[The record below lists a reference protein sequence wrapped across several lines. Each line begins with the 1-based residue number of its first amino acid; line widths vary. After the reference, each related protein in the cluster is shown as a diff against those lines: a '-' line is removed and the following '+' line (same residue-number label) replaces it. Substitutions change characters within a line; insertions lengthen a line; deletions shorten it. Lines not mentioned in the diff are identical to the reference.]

1 MKKVAIN
8 GFGRIGRMALSNY
21 LIDPPGNIEIV
32 AVNDPKP
39 PDVLAYLVKYDSV
52 HGRAP
57 FPVEAGSDHLRL
69 GSRKVTVLGE
79 RDPAALPWNNLGV
92 DLVLECTGRFTDRN
106 DAAKHL
112 DAGASRV
119 IISAPSHDPDLT
131 VVLGVNE
138 QAYDPAGHTI
148 VSNASCT
155 TNALAPAAKVL
166 NDAFGIDHLMATAI
180 HAYTATQALVDKAA
194 PKVRRGRAAAVSLI
208 PTTTG
213 AAVATTHVLP
223 ELAGKMDA
231 VAVRAPIP
239 DGSIID
245 IVAELKREVTRD
257 EVNVAMRRAAE
268 GQMKGILS
276 YTEEYLVSVDIIGD
290 PHSGIVDGLSTGI
303 VDGRMARVMVWY
315 DNEFGYARR
324 MVDLASYMAYRDE
337 DDAQAAPAAR

>member
-8 GFGRIGRMALSNY
+8 GFGRIGRMALFNY
-21 LIDPPGNIEIV
+21 LTDPPGNIEIV
-32 AVNDPKP
+32 AVNDPKTP
-39 PDVLAYLVKYDSV
+39 EVLAYLTKYDSV

-57 FPVEAGSDHLRL
+57 FPVEAGPDHLRF
-69 GSRKVTVLGE
+69 GSREVAVLGE
-79 RDPAALPWNNLGV
+79 RNPAALPWNDLGV

-112 DAGASRV
+112 EAGASRV
-119 IISAPSHDPDLT
+119 VISAPSHNTDLT

-138 QAYDPAGHTI
+138 AAYDPENHTV

-166 NDAFGIDHLMATAI
+166 NDAFGVDHLMATAI

-194 PKVRRGRAAAVSLI
+194 KKVRRGRAAAVSLI

-213 AAVATTHVLP
+213 AAVATTRVLP

-257 EVNVAMRRAAE
+257 EVNVALRRAAE

-290 PHSGIVDGLSTGI
+290 PHSGIVDGLSTGV

-324 MVDLASYMAYRDE
+324 MVDLASYMASRE
-337 DDAQAAPAAR
+337 EG